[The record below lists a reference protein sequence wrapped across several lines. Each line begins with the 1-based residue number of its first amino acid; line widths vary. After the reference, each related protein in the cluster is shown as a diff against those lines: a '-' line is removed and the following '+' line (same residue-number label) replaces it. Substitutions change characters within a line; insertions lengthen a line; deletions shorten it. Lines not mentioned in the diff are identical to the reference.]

1 MNSNIKE
8 LESNQELR
16 PYFLDFICKNFVLG
30 LTDIYEVKTI
40 DRLRMEKEFHESMF
54 RLSERILAVAPD
66 SDVLIVIEEVCKQ
79 YFSTVGTMRFHQN

>member
-30 LTDIYEVKTI
+30 LTDIYEVKPI
-40 DRLRMEKEFHESMF
+40 DRIRIEMEFHESMF
-54 RLSERILAVAPD
+54 KLSERILELDPH
-66 SDVLIVIEEVCKQ
+66 SDLFEIIEEVCKQ
-79 YFSTVGTMRFHQN
+79 YYSSIGTLRFNKN